1 MSVIDDVLA
10 RITPLK
16 MAQGERRMTIP
27 VLIVDTLEAKGWTKA
42 EFAKKLG
49 KKTADI
55 PYLLS
60 GTYNFTIA
68 ELTQIEF
75 ALDTK
80 LFFSKELDWTPN
92 LIGKATYSNTA
103 EPLLAAAE
111 PEVEYSQDKK
121 NALK

>member
-1 MSVIDDVLA
+1 MDVLDKISA

-16 MAQGERRMTIP
+16 MAQTERRMTIP
-27 VLIVDTLEAKGWTKA
+27 VLIMDTLEAKGWTKA
-42 EFAKKLG
+42 EFAKKIG

-60 GTYNFTIA
+60 GTYNFTIE

-92 LIGKATYSNTA
+92 LIGKTTYSNTP

-111 PEVEYSQDKK
+111 PEVKYSSKQ
-121 NALK
+121 